1 MPIALKPRKKPLQAR
16 SAVTVDAI
24 VEATIRIL
32 RRDGWAACT
41 TTRVATLAGVSVGSL
56 YQYFPNRNA
65 IAVEIVRQ
73 RTRTYLEAVI
83 AADLSHAT
91 TPEEAIEGAISAFVI
106 EKRRGLDVSLA
117 LRDALPEVQGRQAII
132 EEAVRFFAEH
142 GWDVVATDLSP
153 TAIERARAQ
162 GGDVDYRVL
171 DVLREPLPEGP
182 FDAVFDRGCW
192 HVFDPPAARAHL
204 VRAGPALLIMASAS
218 TRRPS
223 QRPRSDICLLGCV
236 GMSK

>member
-132 EEAVRFFAEH
+132 EEAR
-142 GWDVVATDLSP
+142 S
-153 TAIERARAQ
+153 
-162 GGDVDYRVL
+162 Y
-171 DVLREPLPEGP
+171 
-182 FDAVFDRGCW
+182 
-192 HVFDPPAARAHL
+192 
-204 VRAGPALLIMASAS
+204 ASAFRAKLAPLAEGVPNVARLAVAMAAVEGTVWEMLAQDGAALEQPEATS
-218 TRRPS
+218 ALAGVFMAAAGLDPGRTRS
-223 QRPRSDICLLGCV
+223 
-236 GMSK
+236 

>member
-32 RRDGWAACT
+32 RRDGWTACT
-41 TTRVATLAGVSVGSL
+41 TTRIATLAGVSVGSL

-132 EEAVRFFAEH
+132 EEARRFVPALQAKLAAA
-142 GWDVVATDLSP
+142 GAGNADAAQLAVALAAVEGAVWEIMAQDEGAIGRPEAIAALSRVF
-153 TAIERARAQ
+153 RAAA
-162 GGDVDYRVL
+162 G
-171 DVLREPLPEGP
+171 
-182 FDAVFDRGCW
+182 FS
-192 HVFDPPAARAHL
+192 PAAA
-204 VRAGPALLIMASAS
+204 VR
-218 TRRPS
+218 
-223 QRPRSDICLLGCV
+223 
-236 GMSK
+236 